1 MSQQIIAEFE
11 SRFIHAF
18 VHQQAMTAINTLE
31 LSEDSVEKVINILM
45 DMGFGEFI
53 ITNTFKLELDETNY
67 LQYASKM
74 LELFRIQEELEDIIG
89 SDVLAKV
96 TKSSQLKTQQW
107 LDISQDEFINRLYK

>member
-11 SRFIHAF
+11 SRFIQAF
-18 VHQQAMTAINTLE
+18 IHQQAMTAINALE

-53 ITNTFKLELDETNY
+53 ITNTFKLELEDKTY

-74 LELFRIQEELEDIIG
+74 LELFRIQEELEEIVG
-89 SDVLAKV
+89 TEVLAKV

-107 LDISQDEFINRLYK
+107 LNLNQGEFIDHLYE